1 MRIWKTPIDL
11 DSIAETR
18 ANTLVELMGIEFLE
32 IGEDFLKGR
41 MPVDKRTHQPHGIMH
56 GGASC
61 VFAETLASIAANHCV
76 DYSKEFCVGLDI
88 FTSHIHMVKSGY
100 VYGTA
105 RPINLGNTIQVW
117 GVRIED
123 ESNKLTSL
131 TRLTVSVLKRR
142 AEETT
147 RTGNT

>member
-1 MRIWKTPIDL
+1 MRIWKAPLDL
-11 DSIAETR
+11 NNLAETR
-18 ANTLVELMGIEFLE
+18 GATLVELMGIEFTE

-41 MPVDKRTHQPHGIMH
+41 MPVDRRTHQPYGIMH

-61 VFAETLASIAANHCV
+61 VLAETLASIAANHCV

-105 RPINLGNTIQVW
+105 RPINIGNTIQIW

-123 ESNKLTSL
+123 ESNKLISL

-142 AEETT
+142 LDDNAKTE
-147 RTGNT
+147 N